1 MKSKFAYVTAIVS
14 MLIVL
19 LTSCQPASQPAI
31 DLSSP
36 GENTTPTPANGQAPL
51 RIAVA
56 AMISPDET
64 FNYYRDLLN
73 YIGKKLGRPVELVQ
87 RETYAEVND
96 MLEARQLDAAFVCA
110 GPYVTGHDKFGME
123 LVAAPVVNGEPVY
136 YAYIIVPVDSA
147 AQSLDDLRGK
157 KFAFTDPDSNTG
169 KIVPTYM
176 LGLKNETPESFFGS
190 FIFTHSHDNSIR
202 SVADKLVDG
211 ASVDSLIYD
220 YLAATQPEL
229 TQKTRIIEKSPK
241 YGIPPFVV
249 HPDTDPKLK
258 QQLAEILLSMHE
270 DPEGLQ
276 ILKNLNIEYF
286 IKVEDS
292 LYDSVREMVR
302 WLEEQEQ

>member
-1 MKSKFAYVTAIVS
+1 MKNKFVYVTMFIS
-14 MLIVL
+14 MLAVL

-36 GENTTPTPANGQAPL
+36 GENTTPTSVSGQAPL
-51 RIAVA
+51 RVAVA
-56 AMISPDET
+56 AMISPNET
-64 FNYYRDLLN
+64 FNYYRDLLD
-73 YIGKKLGRPVELVQ
+73 YIGKKMGRSVELIQ
-87 RETYAEVND
+87 RDTYAEVND
-96 MLEARQLDAAFVCA
+96 LLEARQLDAAFVCA
-110 GPYVTGHDKFGME
+110 GPYVTGYDKFGME
-123 LVAAPVVNGEPVY
+123 LVAAPVVNGQPVY
-136 YAYIIVPVDSA
+136 YAYIIVPVDST

-176 LGLKNETPESFFGS
+176 LGLMNETPESFFGS
-190 FIFTHSHDNSIR
+190 FIFTHSHDNSIS

-229 TQKTRIIEKSPK
+229 TQRTRIIEKSPA

-249 HPDTDPKLK
+249 HPSTDPKLK
-258 QQLAEILLSMHE
+258 QQLAEILLAMHE

-276 ILKNLNIEYF
+276 ILKNLNIERF
-286 IKVEDS
+286 VTVEDS

-302 WLEEQEQ
+302 WLAKQ